1 MSTRCAEFATR
12 GPERSFP
19 TVSEH
24 GGGAGTFDDFP
35 FADQVLARQTIADL
49 TDHERSAIESYAL
62 NGYEPINSAL
72 RGSIPMTPALARRVA
87 HIRSGLRRYPLRQ
100 TVRVTREV
108 DAWVLGVDASDA
120 ESIASVIGE
129 YFTELGFLSTSGLQF
144 PPRSA
149 RHRNPVILELLV
161 PQGTPALRLGEL
173 AEVRDEREILIID
186 VRTYLVANATF
197 DERRR
202 MWRIE
207 AIVVQEE
214 Q

>member
-1 MSTRCAEFATR
+1 MAR
-12 GPERSFP
+12 ERSTIFRSRTKSWHVRRSP
-19 TVSEH
+19 ISPITNARPSSRMRSTAMNRSTPRY
-24 GGGAGTFDDFP
+24 GA
-35 FADQVLARQTIADL
+35 
-49 TDHERSAIESYAL
+49 
-62 NGYEPINSAL
+62 
-72 RGSIPMTPALARRVA
+72 SIPMTPPLARRVA
-87 HIRSGLRRYPLRQ
+87 HIRSGLRRYPLPQ

-108 DAWVLGVDASDA
+108 DAWALGVDASDA
-120 ESIASVIGE
+120 PSIASVIGE